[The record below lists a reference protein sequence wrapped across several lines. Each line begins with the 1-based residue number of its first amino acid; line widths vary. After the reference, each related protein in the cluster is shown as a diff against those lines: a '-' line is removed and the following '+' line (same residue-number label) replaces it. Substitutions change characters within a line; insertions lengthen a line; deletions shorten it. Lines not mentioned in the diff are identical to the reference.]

1 MSGGEPSSIKQM
13 RLVCKRLPALNNVI
27 RLPGIPAFY
36 GIKEEKPMSE
46 HTTLYRKWRPI
57 DFSSVVGQDH
67 ITSVLKYQI
76 ANGRSSHAYLFCGSR
91 GTGKTTCAKILAKAV
106 NCLSPVDGNPCG
118 KCEACRLIESGADTD
133 IIEMDAASNNGV
145 DYIRDIREEVIYT
158 PAALKKRVYIIDEV
172 HMLSS
177 GAFNALLKT
186 LEEPP
191 QHVVF
196 ILATTELQ
204 KLPATVTSRCQRFDF
219 KRISTDD
226 IASRLEYIAAKE
238 NISVTHEAAKLIG
251 RISQGGMRD
260 AISLLE
266 LCSGKG
272 KSINIALVNET
283 AGVMGRGLSSDT
295 ISAILKKDIQKLFE
309 IIGDITSASADLS
322 IFFGELIEFYRDM
335 LVIKSTKNAKAYLDL
350 TDEEYRSTEELA
362 EHFNKEKLLYHIK
375 TLSEAYSSMQRS
387 ATVKRITAEM
397 ALVTLTDDRISVTPE
412 ALLSRIASLEEKLA
426 SGSFKPTNT
435 GEKKQPSPYKEQ
447 PAVKPEKKN
456 ADSSLSPLSSWAEI
470 IETVERSDNFAA
482 EMLKKSKGYSDGTRI
497 VIKTSN
503 SFSPTILG
511 RNEVKA
517 LIATGINLVGDL
529 TDITPDSIEVEYC
542 KECTNDDDPL
552 DAF

>member
-1 MSGGEPSSIKQM
+1 MVLRGED
-13 RLVCKRLPALNNVI
+13 L
-27 RLPGIPAFY
+27 
-36 GIKEEKPMSE
+36 MSE

-106 NCLSPVDGNPCG
+106 NCLNPIDGNPCG
-118 KCEACRLIESGADTD
+118 KCEACNLIESGADTD

-204 KLPATVTSRCQRFDF
+204 KLPATITSRCQRFDF

-226 IASRLEYIAAKE
+226 IASRLEFIASKE

-272 KSINIALVNET
+272 KSITIALVNET
-283 AGVMGRGLSSDT
+283 AGIMGRG
-295 ISAILKKDIQKLFE
+295 ISVETVNAILKKNIQKIFE
-309 IIGDITSASADLS
+309 IVGDITSASADLT

-335 LVIKSTKNAKAYLDL
+335 LVIKSTKDAKAYLDL
-350 TDEEYRSTEELA
+350 TDEEYKATYDLC
-362 EHFNKEKLLYHIK
+362 EHFTKEKLLHHIK
-375 TLSEAYSSMQRS
+375 SLAEAYNAMQRS
-387 ATVKRITAEM
+387 VTVKRVTAEM
-397 ALVTLTDDRISVTPE
+397 ALVALTDDRISVTPE

-426 SGSFKPTNT
+426 SGSFTAPVLET
-435 GEKKQPSPYKEQ
+435 KKLEIKQETKEEQ
-447 PAVKPEKKN
+447 APPRKTEN
-456 ADSSLSPLSSWAEI
+456 ASLSALSSWAEI

-482 EMLKKSKGYSDGTRI
+482 QMLKQSKGYTDGVKVI
-497 VIKTSN
+497 VKTSN
-503 SFSPTILG
+503 SFSPNILG
-511 RNEVKA
+511 RSEVKA
-517 LIATGINLVGDL
+517 LIATGINLTGDL
-529 TDITPDSIEVEYC
+529 SGITPDSIEITFDQNIE
-542 KECTNDDDPL
+542 NDDDPF
-552 DAF
+552 ASF

>member
-1 MSGGEPSSIKQM
+1 MSGGEPSSIKQL
-13 RLVCKRLPALNNVI
+13 RSGRERLPALNNVI
-27 RLPGIPAFY
+27 RLPIFPAFY
-36 GIKEEKPMSE
+36 GIKGEDLMSE

-106 NCLSPVDGNPCG
+106 NCLSPIDGNPCG
-118 KCEACRLIESGADTD
+118 KCEACNLIESGADTD

-204 KLPATVTSRCQRFDF
+204 KLPATITSRCQRFDF

-226 IASRLEYIAAKE
+226 IASRLEFIASKE

-283 AGVMGRGLSSDT
+283 AGIMGRG
-295 ISAILKKDIQKLFE
+295 ISVETVNAILKKNIQKIFE
-309 IIGDITSASADLS
+309 IVGDITSASADLT

-335 LVIKSTKNAKAYLDL
+335 LVIKSTKDAKAYLDL
-350 TDEEYRSTEELA
+350 TDEEYKATYDLC
-362 EHFNKEKLLYHIK
+362 EHFTKEKLLHHIK
-375 TLSEAYSSMQRS
+375 SLAEAYNAMQRS
-387 ATVKRITAEM
+387 VTVKRVTAEM
-397 ALVTLTDDRISVTPE
+397 ALVSLTDDRISVTPE

-426 SGSFKPTNT
+426 SGSFSAPAT
-435 GEKKQPSPYKEQ
+435 EPKKTEIKTETKAETEPP
-447 PAVKPEKKN
+447 KKTVT
-456 ADSSLSPLSSWAEI
+456 SSISALSSWAEI

-482 EMLKKSKGYSDGTRI
+482 QMLKQSKGYTDGVNVI
-497 VIKTSN
+497 IKTSN

-511 RNEVKA
+511 RSEVKA
-517 LIATGINLVGDL
+517 LIATGINLTGDL
-529 TDITPDSIEVEYC
+529 SGITPDSIEITFDQDIES
-542 KECTNDDDPL
+542 DDDPF
-552 DAF
+552 DSF

>member
-1 MSGGEPSSIKQM
+1 MSD
-13 RLVCKRLPALNNVI
+13 
-27 RLPGIPAFY
+27 
-36 GIKEEKPMSE
+36 

-57 DFSSVVGQDH
+57 DFASVVGQDH

-106 NCLSPVDGNPCG
+106 NCLSPLDGNPCG
-118 KCEACRLIESGADTD
+118 KCEACALIESGADTD

-204 KLPATVTSRCQRFDF
+204 KLPATITSRCQRFDF

-226 IASRLEYIAAKE
+226 IASRLEFIASKE

-266 LCSGKG
+266 LCAGKG

-283 AGVMGRGLSSDT
+283 AGIMGRGVSADT
-295 ISAILKKDIQKLFE
+295 VRAIIKKDIQKIFE
-309 IIGDITSASADLS
+309 IIGDITSASADLT

-335 LVIKSTKNAKAYLDL
+335 LVVKTINEAKSYLDL
-350 TDEEYRSTEELA
+350 TDDEYKATSDIC
-362 EHFNKEKLLYHIK
+362 EHFTKEKLLHHIK
-375 TLSEAYSSMQRS
+375 SLAEAYNSMQRS
-387 ATVKRITAEM
+387 ITVKRVTAEM
-397 ALVTLTDDRISVTPE
+397 ALVSLTDERISVTPE

-426 SGSFKPTNT
+426 CGSFSA
-435 GEKKQPSPYKEQ
+435 PSIERKIDD
-447 PAVKPEKKN
+447 VKPIEIINETPKSVS
-456 ADSSLSPLSSWAEI
+456 ATTLSPITSWAEI

-482 EMLKKSKGYSDGTRI
+482 EMLKQSKGFTDGVKVI
-497 VIKTSN
+497 IKTAN

-511 RNEVKA
+511 REDVKR

-529 TDITPDSIEVEYC
+529 GGITPSSIEITVDQSI
-542 KECTNDDDPL
+542 KDDEDPL
-552 DAF
+552 DSF

>member
-1 MSGGEPSSIKQM
+1 
-13 RLVCKRLPALNNVI
+13 
-27 RLPGIPAFY
+27 
-36 GIKEEKPMSE
+36 MSE

-106 NCLSPVDGNPCG
+106 NCLSPIDGNPCG
-118 KCEACRLIESGADTD
+118 QCDACKLIESGADTD

-145 DYIRDIREEVIYT
+145 DYIRDIREEVVYT
-158 PAALKKRVYIIDEV
+158 PAVLNKRVYIIDEV

-204 KLPATVTSRCQRFDF
+204 KLPATITSRCQRFDF

-226 IASRLEYIAAKE
+226 IASRLEYIASKE

-272 KSINIALVNET
+272 MSITISLVNET
-283 AGVMGRGLSSDT
+283 AGVMGRGVCSEAVK
-295 ISAILKKDIQKLFE
+295 AILKRDIQKIFE
-309 IIGDITSASADLS
+309 IVGEIVSASSDLM
-322 IFFGELIEFYRDM
+322 IFIGELIEFYRDM
-335 LVIKSTKNAKAYLDL
+335 LVIKSTKDAKAYLDL
-350 TDEEYRSTEELA
+350 TDEEYGATNELS
-362 EHFNKEKLLYHIK
+362 ERFTKEKLLHHIK
-375 TLSEAYSSMQRS
+375 SLADAYNAMQRS
-387 ATVKRITAEM
+387 VTVKRVTAEM
-397 ALVTLTDDRISVTPE
+397 ALLSLTDDRISVTPE
-412 ALLSRIASLEEKLA
+412 ALLSRIAALEEKLA
-426 SGSFKPTNT
+426 SGGFTTPTVT
-435 GEKKQPSPYKEQ
+435 EKKQEPKLEDKAPTVEIKTAST
-447 PAVKPEKKN
+447 A
-456 ADSSLSPLSSWAEI
+456 PLSVISFWAEV

-482 EMLKKSKGYSDGTRI
+482 EMLKQSKGYTDGTKI

-511 RNEVKA
+511 KDDVKA
-517 LIATGINLVGDL
+517 LIATGINLVGD
-529 TDITPDSIEVEYC
+529 ISVVTPNEIEIEYDQNVE
-542 KECTNDDDPL
+542 NSDDPF
-552 DAF
+552 ASF

>member
-1 MSGGEPSSIKQM
+1 
-13 RLVCKRLPALNNVI
+13 
-27 RLPGIPAFY
+27 
-36 GIKEEKPMSE
+36 MSE

-57 DFSSVVGQDH
+57 DFASVVGQDH

-106 NCLSPVDGNPCG
+106 NCLSPIEGNPCG
-118 KCEACRLIESGADTD
+118 KCEACTLIENGADTD

-145 DYIRDIREEVIYT
+145 DYIRDIREEVVYT

-204 KLPATVTSRCQRFDF
+204 KLPATITSRCQRFDF

-226 IASRLEYIAAKE
+226 IASRLEFIASKE

-283 AGVMGRGLSSDT
+283 AGVMGRGVSAET
-295 ISAILKKDIQKLFE
+295 VTAILKKDIQKIFE
-309 IIGDITSASADLS
+309 IIGDITSASAD
-322 IFFGELIEFYRDM
+322 ITTFFGELIEFYRDM
-335 LVIKSTKNAKAYLDL
+335 LVIKSTKDAKAYLDL
-350 TDEEYRSTEELA
+350 TDEEYKATSELS
-362 EHFNKEKLLYHIK
+362 EHFTKEKLLYHIK
-375 TLSEAYSSMQRS
+375 SLADAYNAMQRS
-387 ATVKRITAEM
+387 ITVKRVTAEM
-397 ALVTLTDDRISVTPE
+397 ALVSLTDDRISITPE

-426 SGSFKPTNT
+426 SGSFSVSQAEVKIPEIKPT
-435 GEKKQPSPYKEQ
+435 EKIDEAP
-447 PAVKPEKKN
+447 KN
-456 ADSSLSPLSSWAEI
+456 VASASLSALSSWAEV

-482 EMLKKSKGYSDGTRI
+482 QMLKQSKGYTDGTRI
-497 VIKTSN
+497 VIKTTN

-511 RNEVKA
+511 RPDVKA

-529 TDITPDSIEVEYC
+529 NGITPDSIEITVDQNLKDE
-542 KECTNDDDPL
+542 DDPF
-552 DAF
+552 DSF

>member
-1 MSGGEPSSIKQM
+1 
-13 RLVCKRLPALNNVI
+13 
-27 RLPGIPAFY
+27 
-36 GIKEEKPMSE
+36 MSE

-76 ANGRSSHAYLFCGSR
+76 ANSRSSHAYLFCGSR
-91 GTGKTTCAKILAKAV
+91 GTGKTTCAKILAKAL
-106 NCLSPVDGNPCG
+106 NCLSPIDGNPCG
-118 KCEACRLIESGADTD
+118 QCEACNLIESGADTD

-204 KLPATVTSRCQRFDF
+204 KLPATITSRCQRFDF

-226 IASRLEYIAAKE
+226 IASRLEYIASKE

-283 AGVMGRGLSSDT
+283 AGVMGRSISADT
-295 ISAILKKDIQKLFE
+295 VKAILKADIQKIFE
-309 IIGDITSASADLS
+309 VIGDITSASADLT

-335 LVIKSTKNAKAYLDL
+335 LVIKSTKDAKAYLDL
-350 TDEEYRSTEELA
+350 TDEEYKSTSELS
-362 EHFNKEKLLYHIK
+362 EHFTKEKLLHHIRS
-375 TLSEAYSSMQRS
+375 LSDAHNSMQRS
-387 ATVKRITAEM
+387 VTVKRVTAEM
-397 ALVTLTDDRISVTPE
+397 ALVSLTDDRMSITPE

-426 SGSFKPTNT
+426 SGTFTLQNVETNKSEPKT
-435 GEKKQPSPYKEQ
+435 EMIESEQ
-447 PAVKPEKKN
+447 PESVSA
-456 ADSSLSPLSSWAEI
+456 SSLSVLSSWAEV

-482 EMLKKSKGYSDGTRI
+482 QMLKQSKGYTDGVKVI
-497 VIKTSN
+497 IKTSN

-511 RNEVKA
+511 RPEVKA
-517 LIATGINLVGDL
+517 LIATGINLAKDL
-529 TDITPDSIEVEYC
+529 SGITPDSIEITVDQNIE
-542 KECTNDDDPL
+542 NDDDPL
-552 DAF
+552 ASF

>member
-1 MSGGEPSSIKQM
+1 
-13 RLVCKRLPALNNVI
+13 
-27 RLPGIPAFY
+27 
-36 GIKEEKPMSE
+36 MSE

-57 DFSSVVGQDH
+57 DFASVVGQDH

-106 NCLSPVDGNPCG
+106 NCLSPIDGNPCG
-118 KCEACRLIESGADTD
+118 KCEACTLIESGADTD

-145 DYIRDIREEVIYT
+145 DYIRDIREEVVYT

-204 KLPATVTSRCQRFDF
+204 KLPATITSRCQRFDF

-226 IASRLEYIAAKE
+226 IASRLEFIASKE

-283 AGVMGRGLSSDT
+283 AGVMGRGVSSET
-295 ISAILKKDIQKLFE
+295 VTAILKKDIQKIFE
-309 IIGDITSASADLS
+309 IIGDITSASADIT

-335 LVIKSTKNAKAYLDL
+335 LVIKSTKDAKAYLDL
-350 TDEEYRSTEELA
+350 TDEEYKATSALC
-362 EHFNKEKLLYHIK
+362 EHFTKEKLLYHIK
-375 TLSEAYSSMQRS
+375 SLADAYNAMQRS
-387 ATVKRITAEM
+387 ITVKRVTAEM
-397 ALVTLTDDRISVTPE
+397 ALVSLTDDRISVTPE

-426 SGSFKPTNT
+426 SGSFSVSPTEVTISGVKPTENVK
-435 GEKKQPSPYKEQ
+435 EEAPKK
-447 PAVKPEKKN
+447 VLTT
-456 ADSSLSPLSSWAEI
+456 SLSPLSSWAEV

-482 EMLKKSKGYSDGTRI
+482 QILKQSKGYTDGTKI

-503 SFSPTILG
+503 SFSPNILG
-511 RNEVKA
+511 RPDVKA
-517 LIATGINLVGDL
+517 LIATGINLVGDING
-529 TDITPDSIEVEYC
+529 ITPDSIEITVDQNFKDE
-542 KECTNDDDPL
+542 DDPF
-552 DAF
+552 ASF